1 MNYNNIFYI
10 YSLIMEDGIE
20 RMMSPETYNIHFLK
34 ENKMEKNNVKEPIIV
49 NDVKESIVVK
59 EASLTNP
66 Q

>member
-1 MNYNNIFYI
+1 
-10 YSLIMEDGIE
+10 MEDGIE

-34 ENKMEKNNVKEPIIV
+34 ENKMEKNNVKEPSIV